1 MRILQFVP
9 RYFPNMGGVEIIV
22 QKISES
28 LVTRGIPVIV
38 YSVDLNNKLLREQ
51 KVNGVL
57 VKRFKP
63 LIGDPLFF
71 PELKFFIDLK
81 KENADI
87 IHVHN
92 IHILLPLFAALFRK
106 KKQKLL
112 LQPHYHRFG
121 QTSLRHLLF
130 KLYKYVLNIMVFPR
144 ADIVIANSSYERRI
158 LREDFSKCRNLV
170 SIPEGIDVDELKVV
184 KHCPDEPKRILYVG
198 ALKRYKN
205 VDKIVKSFAKL
216 VKMGN
221 EGFKLV
227 IVGDGSEYANLLNLA
242 RRLRVGN
249 FIEWK
254 HGLTRQQLLCEYAKA
269 SVFILL
275 SSLESFSRVVYEALL
290 IGVPTIVLNFG
301 ATEQLVKAG
310 FAEGVNSLNQ
320 EEVANALLKSTRK
333 TYPKISEGPNTFLNW
348 KEYSNKIVSIYHGL
362 VETQ

>member
-1 MRILQFVP
+1 MHILQMAP
-9 RYFPNMGGVEIIV
+9 RYFPNMGGVEV
-22 QKISES
+22 VMQKISEF
-28 LVTRGIPVIV
+28 LVTKGVLVTV
-38 YSVDLNNKLLREQ
+38 YSVDLNNELLSQQ

-63 LIGDPLFF
+63 LIGDPLFL
-71 PELKFFIDLK
+71 PELKFLMALK

-92 IHILLPLFAALFRK
+92 IHTLLPFFAALFKK

-121 QTSLRHLLF
+121 QTSLRHFLF
-130 KLYKYVLNIMVFPR
+130 KLYKYVLNTMVFPR
-144 ADIVIANSSYERRI
+144 ADIVIANSTYERKI
-158 LREDFSKCRNLV
+158 LFEDFSKCRNLV
-170 SIPEGIDVDELKVV
+170 LIPEGIDVDELKVV
-184 KHCPDEPKRILYVG
+184 KRSLEEPKRILYVG
-198 ALKRYKN
+198 TLKRYKN
-205 VDKIVKSFAKL
+205 VDKILKSFAKL

-221 EGFKLV
+221 EKFKLV
-227 IVGDGSEYANLLNLA
+227 IVGDGPEYANLLNLA
-242 RRLRVGN
+242 RRLGVDDLV
-249 FIEWK
+249 EWK

-275 SSLESFSRVVYEALL
+275 SLLESFSRVVYEALL

-310 FAEGVNSLNQ
+310 LAEGVNSFNP
-320 EEVANALLKSTRK
+320 EEIADVLLKAMRK

-348 KEYSNKIVSIYHGL
+348 KEYSNKIINVYL
-362 VETQ
+362 E

>member
-1 MRILQFVP
+1 MHILQMAP
-9 RYFPNMGGVEIIV
+9 RYFPNMGGVEV
-22 QKISES
+22 VMQKISEF
-28 LVTRGIPVIV
+28 LVTKGVLVTV
-38 YSVDLNNKLLREQ
+38 YSVDLNNELLSQQ

-63 LIGDPLFF
+63 LIGDPLFL
-71 PELKFFIDLK
+71 PKSRFFIALK

-92 IHILLPLFAALFRK
+92 IHTLLPFFAALFKK

-121 QTSLRHLLF
+121 QTSLRHFLF
-130 KLYKYVLNIMVFPR
+130 KLYKYVLNTMVFPR
-144 ADIVIANSSYERRI
+144 ANIVIANSTYERKI
-158 LREDFSKCRNLV
+158 LCEDFSKCRNLV
-170 SIPEGIDVDELKVV
+170 LIPEGIDVDELKVV
-184 KHCPDEPKRILYVG
+184 KRCPEEPKRILYVG

-205 VDKIVKSFAKL
+205 VDKILISFAKL

-221 EGFKLV
+221 EKSKLV
-227 IVGDGSEYANLLNLA
+227 IVGDGPEYVNLLNLA
-242 RRLRVGN
+242 RRLGIAGLV
-249 FIEWK
+249 EWK

-275 SSLESFSRVVYEALL
+275 SLLESFSRVVYEALL

-310 FAEGVNSLNQ
+310 LAEGVNSFNP
-320 EEVANALLKSTRK
+320 EEIANVLKAMRK
-333 TYPKISEGPNTFLNW
+333 TYPKISGGPNTFLNW
-348 KEYSNKIVSIYHGL
+348 KEYSNKIINVYL
-362 VETQ
+362 E